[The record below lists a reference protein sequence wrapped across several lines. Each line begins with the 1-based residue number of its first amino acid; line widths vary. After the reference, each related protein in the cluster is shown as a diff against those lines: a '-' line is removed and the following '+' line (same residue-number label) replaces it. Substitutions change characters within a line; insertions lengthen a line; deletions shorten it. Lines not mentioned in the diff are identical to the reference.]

1 MTRKTRNYYK
11 KEAIILDLTCD
22 YSLAIK
28 DFMKSKNETSKIK
41 ADEIYSK
48 LNKILK
54 KNDARRIQ
62 IEILQKILLEG

>member
-1 MTRKTRNYYK
+1 MDEINIEKY
-11 KEAIILDLTCD
+11 
-22 YSLAIK
+22 
-28 DFMKSKNETSKIK
+28 KNETSKIK